1 MKQIHIVIPDLFLP
15 QPLAKEVCAGL
26 ALPVLEKA
34 LVRGKAQTLTV
45 HTLEDWLCQ
54 AYAVADSAIAP
65 VTLLADGLQPE
76 GYYWLRADPVHL
88 RLERDQ
94 TILQTNVAPD
104 QQQAT
109 QLCAQL
115 NRHFSGDGLTF
126 FAPHPRRW
134 YLRLAEDP
142 QLRTHSVYQV
152 EGRDARRYMPQGEQ
166 ALRWHGLLN
175 EMQMLLYGQS
185 VQQVTTDSVPVNSLW
200 LWGGGHAAGLSRP
213 FAEVHGDSPL
223 AAGFSQ
229 ASIRQGVAHSQTE
242 TVLYVWEALSVAVRR
257 GDYYAWREA
266 LLRFEQ
272 ELLVPLVQRLAAG
285 EVRRIWLTVLQE
297 EGSRS
302 YELTRNR
309 LWQVWKR
316 PRALASFAV
325 V

>member
-26 ALPVLEKA
+26 ALPALEKC
-34 LVRGKAQTLTV
+34 LTRGKVQTLTV
-45 HTLEDWLCQ
+45 HTLEEWLCQ

-115 NRHFSGDGLTF
+115 NRHFSGDGLAF

-134 YLRLAEDP
+134 YLRLDDDP
-142 QLRTHSVYQV
+142 QLSTHSVSQV
-152 EGRDARRYMPQGEQ
+152 EGWDARRYMPQGEQ
-166 ALRWHGLLN
+166 ALKWHGLLN

-185 VQQVTTDSVPVNSLW
+185 VQQATADSLPVNSLW

-213 FAEVHGDSPL
+213 FAEVHGDSAL
-223 AAGFSQ
+223 AAAFAQ
-229 ASIRQGVAHSQTE
+229 ASAIQEASGELSETE
-242 TVLYVWEALSVAVRR
+242 LYVWEALSVAVRR

-272 ELLVPLVQRLAAG
+272 ELLVPLLQQLADGAVERL
-285 EVRRIWLTVLQE
+285 RLTVLQE
-297 EGSRS
+297 DGSRS
-302 YELTRNR
+302 YELTRGR
-309 LWQVWKR
+309 LWRVWQR
-316 PRALASFAV
+316 PRRLASFAV